1 MIEYRLKSGDLLLVE
16 GTTSAVLLRETLKYW
31 YYFYKNRESRISKT
45 KLWKYIDTGRILVSM
60 GSKKYRR
67 KKRKQ
72 RTLDLHGIK
81 HDSVDEVLR
90 QFLNFVDLP
99 CEVITGNSNRMRAIV
114 QSVAEEY
121 GWKVNHLTGK
131 IIIHE

>member
-1 MIEYRLKSGDLLLVE
+1 MLVE

-72 RTLDLHGIK
+72 RTLDLHGTK

>member
-1 MIEYRLKSGDLLLVE
+1 MLVE

-60 GSKKYRR
+60 GSKKYRL

>member
-1 MIEYRLKSGDLLLVE
+1 MLVE

>member
-1 MIEYRLKSGDLLLVE
+1 MLVE

-72 RTLDLHGIK
+72 RTLDLHGTT